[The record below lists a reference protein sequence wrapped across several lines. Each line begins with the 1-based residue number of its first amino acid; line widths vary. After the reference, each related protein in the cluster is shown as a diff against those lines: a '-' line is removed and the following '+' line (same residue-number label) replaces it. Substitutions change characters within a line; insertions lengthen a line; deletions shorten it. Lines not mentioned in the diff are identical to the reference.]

1 MMLNIVGIGT
11 FLLITILFFIVR
23 SRPILFHLICSVLIA
38 GFVFCTGRFLQAEQI
53 GEWILLTVGLLL
65 YWFGLVIV
73 RVMLTRSVSL
83 RMLADYDRGEVHNTA
98 SEGIAS
104 RFQDAATF
112 GLVIGEQDGYRLTPF
127 GKLIAWIVATSYGI
141 LRIR

>member
-1 MMLNIVGIGT
+1 MLNIFGIAT
-11 FLLITILFFIVR
+11 FLLITILFFVVR
-23 SRPILFHLICSVLIA
+23 SRPILFHLICSVLIV
-38 GFVFCTGRFLQAEQI
+38 GFVFRTGRILQSEQI

-83 RMLADYDRGEVHNTA
+83 RMLAEYDRGDIRNAA

-104 RFQDAATF
+104 RFQDATTF
-112 GLVIGEQDGYRLTPF
+112 GLVISEQDGYRLTPF
-127 GKLIAWIVATSYGI
+127 GKLIAWIVATSYAI